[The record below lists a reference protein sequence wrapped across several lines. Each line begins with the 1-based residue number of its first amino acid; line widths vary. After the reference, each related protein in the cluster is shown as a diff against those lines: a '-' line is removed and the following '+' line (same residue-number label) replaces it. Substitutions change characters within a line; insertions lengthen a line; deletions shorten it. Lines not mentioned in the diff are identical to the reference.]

1 MIARRRRLVWVVG
14 ILAGVGLA
22 SALALRAFQQNV
34 TYYFDPSKIAA
45 GQVRPGESF
54 RLGGMVEKGS
64 LVRTPGTLDVRFVVT
79 DFRHSV
85 PVRYDQVL
93 PDLFRE
99 GSGVVA
105 HGHLDAQGTFIADDV
120 LAKHDEN
127 YMPPPVARS
136 LQQAAV
142 VSPTTNVSSVARA
155 APASVSH

>member
-1 MIARRRRLVWVVG
+1 MIARRRRLVWVIG

-22 SALALRAFQQNV
+22 SALALRAFRQNV
-34 TYYFDPSKIAA
+34 TFYFDPSKIAA

-64 LVRTPGTLDVRFVVT
+64 LVRTPGTLNVRFVVT

-85 PVRYDQVL
+85 PVRYSQVL

-105 HGHLDAQGTFIADDV
+105 HGHLDAQGTFIADEV

-127 YMPPPVARS
+127 YVPPPVAKS
-136 LQQAAV
+136 LQQAALAK
-142 VSPTTNVSSVARA
+142 PA
-155 APASVSH
+155 AAAQH